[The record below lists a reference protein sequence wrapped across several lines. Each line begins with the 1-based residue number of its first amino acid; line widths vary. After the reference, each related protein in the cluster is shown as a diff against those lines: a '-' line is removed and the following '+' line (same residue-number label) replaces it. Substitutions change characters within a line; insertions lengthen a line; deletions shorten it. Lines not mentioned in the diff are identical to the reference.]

1 MERHRKKRIEMI
13 VEAPLENRLVDLL
26 DQLSVKGYTV
36 IPAISGRGQ
45 DGVWRREGLVSDAG
59 QMIVL
64 VCIVDPSRAE
74 DVVDRLYDFMANRI
88 GIITVSDV
96 DVIRDDHF

>member
-1 MERHRKKRIEMI
+1 MKMHRKKRIEMI
-13 VEAPLENRLVDLL
+13 AEAPLENRLVEVL
-26 DQLSVKGYTV
+26 DQLSVKGYTI
-36 IPAISGRGQ
+36 IPAISGRGE

-64 VCIVDPSRAE
+64 VCILDPSR
-74 DVVDRLYDFMANRI
+74 VDEIVTRLHQFMANRI

-96 DVIRDDHF
+96 DVIRDEHF